1 MSIEKKWGETE
12 DPKDDDL
19 SSLLQTGRLSKLTS
33 HNPLEKIRK
42 NLLINMIWG
51 ILICGLYVWLIF
63 NFHFWQVQFAVVIV
77 LLFSLWA
84 VYTAFQQY
92 KNMDTT
98 ISNSSSLLAEM
109 KRHYQSIT
117 DWMHLQQRVALFI
130 YPISA
135 AGGFMLGGASG
146 SGKPIAVLMSK
157 PFFLIALLIA
167 LAVLV
172 PACHYLTKW
181 LFKISFG
188 KHLKVLKMNIEALE
202 EEK

>member
-1 MSIEKKWGETE
+1 
-12 DPKDDDL
+12 
-19 SSLLQTGRLSKLTS
+19 LLQTGKLSKLTS

-42 NLLINMIWG
+42 NLLINMIWA

-63 NFHFWQVQFAVVIV
+63 NFYFWQVQVALVIV

-92 KNMDTT
+92 QNMETT
-98 ISNSSSLLAEM
+98 ISNSRSLLLEM
-109 KRHYQSIT
+109 KRHYRSIT

-130 YPISA
+130 YPVSA

-157 PFFLIALLIA
+157 PVFLISLLIA

-172 PACHYLTKW
+172 PACYYLTKW

-188 KHLKVLKMNIEALE
+188 KHLKALEMNIEALE

>member
-1 MSIEKKWGETE
+1 MSIEKKWGETG
-12 DPKDDDL
+12 DPMDDDL
-19 SSLLQTGRLSKLTS
+19 SSLLQTGKLSKLTS

-63 NFHFWQVQFAVVIV
+63 NFHFWQVQLAVIIV

-92 KNMDTT
+92 KNMETT
-98 ISNSSSLLAEM
+98 ISNSSSLLVEM

-130 YPISA
+130 YPVSA

-157 PFFLIALLIA
+157 PVFLIALLIA

-172 PACHYLTKW
+172 PACHFLTKW

-188 KHLKVLKMNIEALE
+188 KHLKALKMNIEALE

>member
-1 MSIEKKWGETE
+1 MSIEKTWGDIN

-19 SSLLQTGRLSKLTS
+19 SSLLQKAKLSKLAS
-33 HNPLEKIRK
+33 HNPLQKIKK

-51 ILICGLYVWLIF
+51 ILICCLYIWLIF
-63 NFHFWQVQFAVVIV
+63 NFHIWQVQFAIVIV

-84 VYTAFQQY
+84 VYTAWQQY

-98 ISNSSSLLAEM
+98 ISNSRSLLAEM
-109 KRHYQSIT
+109 KRHYNSIT

-146 SGKPIAVLMSK
+146 SGKPVAVLMSK

-167 LAVLV
+167 LVVLV
-172 PACHYLTKW
+172 PACHYLTRW

-188 KHLKVLKMNIEALE
+188 KHLKALKMNIVALE